1 MRDFEE
7 LVLRFR
13 ELDPDVV
20 GMSMRSCDINIVDE
34 IALRFKRVKPE
45 VKTVVG
51 GVHVSIDPEFV
62 QQNEDYDYI
71 IGGEGEI
78 SFVKLLKA
86 IEAGKDFPRF
96 CWGERPDLDDLPF
109 IDRELYPYE
118 TSIRLPNYEGIF
130 RAPMVTMLC
139 SRGCLYNCSFCA
151 PHARIHFGKGIRLR
165 SVQNVIEELRL
176 LNDLYQFN
184 SVKFYDYTFTQY
196 PEWVEEFCDLYGD
209 IGKPFWI
216 QSRADLIYR
225 RPDLIKKLKMVGLKM
240 IGVGFES
247 GSDKVLR
254 FLRKGATRDI
264 NLQASRIV
272 KSNGVFLSASFMLGI
287 PEEQEEDVQATV
299 GLAKEMKPHFTSVA
313 FFTPIPG
320 NDLYEYCKKKDLI
333 LNEDPEMWIE
343 FSPEIPKIRGKD
355 YERLKEAAAEIMGDR
370 FGGRVAGKIIRKLYV
385 KTKYHYRFRNILVQF
400 YSRWVD
406 SWIYRL
412 IQKYRWQING

>member
-96 CWGERPDLDDLPF
+96 CWV
-109 IDRELYPYE
+109 
-118 TSIRLPNYEGIF
+118 

-385 KTKYHYRFRNILVQF
+385 KTKYHYRFQLFLKGERKKAARILVF
-400 YSRWVD
+400 SRCSV
-406 SWIYRL
+406 RE
-412 IQKYRWQING
+412 K